1 MKGAGNGGH
10 GKTAGKTGMRMR
22 NGKNRI
28 FLASALALA
37 ALAAFLWI
45 FSAAKGREYRAE
57 AAVTAVPT
65 STVHAV
71 NLASAAAARSAQ
83 ATPAPDGGQAANAQV
98 YVTPAPETM
107 APAETSVPITATP
120 APTAL
125 YFASGS
131 AGDGVRTLQQ
141 RLRELGFLEGEAD
154 GQFGRATKAAVV
166 LFQKQHGLDADG
178 IVGEKTWRMLFSDN
192 AHAVEVT
199 PTPEAFHGVAESV
212 PILVN
217 KQHPV
222 GSDYEPDHL
231 VYIADV
237 IPSGVAVLADPK
249 AQGVSEA
256 VYALKAMLEA
266 AIADGVG
273 HWKIREAYR
282 TYDAQ
287 KRIFNNYVN
296 KYMEDG
302 RSRSSAISAT
312 RQTVADPGTS
322 EHHTG
327 LAFDLNATNTSDAFV
342 DTAQYVWLVRHCWEY
357 GFIIRYTDEKEDVTG
372 FLGEEW
378 HYRYVGV
385 EHARKMHETGMCLE
399 EYLDWLGAGE

>member
-1 MKGAGNGGH
+1 
-10 GKTAGKTGMRMR
+10 MRTR
-22 NGKNRI
+22 NGKNTV
-28 FLASALALA
+28 FMFSALALA

-65 STVHAV
+65 STVHAI
-71 NLASAAAARSAQ
+71 NLASAAAALSAQ
-83 ATPAPDGGQAANAQV
+83 ETPSPAGTEAADAPT
-98 YVTPAPETM
+98 YVTPVPAALAAEETLAP
-107 APAETSVPITATP
+107 PTASP
-120 APTAL
+120 APTAVYL
-125 YFASGS
+125 ASGS
-131 AGDGVRTLQQ
+131 AGEGVKALQQ
-141 RLRELGFLEGEAD
+141 RLRELGYLEGKAD

-178 IVGEKTWRMLFSDN
+178 IVGEKTWRTLFGDS
-192 AHAVEVT
+192 AHAIEVT
-199 PTPEAFHGVAESV
+199 PTPAAFHGVAESV
-212 PILVN
+212 PFLVN

-222 GSDYEPDHL
+222 GNDYVPEHL

-237 IPSGVAVLADPK
+237 IPSSVAVLADAK

-256 VYALKAMLEA
+256 VHALKTMLEA

-312 RQTVADPGTS
+312 RLTVADPGTS

-357 GFIIRYTDEKEDVTG
+357 GFVIRYTDEKEDVTG

-399 EYLDWLGAGE
+399 EYLEWLGAAE

>member
-1 MKGAGNGGH
+1 
-10 GKTAGKTGMRMR
+10 MRTR
-22 NGKNRI
+22 NGKSTG
-28 FLASALALA
+28 FLISALALA

-65 STVHAV
+65 STVHAI
-71 NLASAAAARSAQ
+71 NLVSAAAALS
-83 ATPAPDGGQAANAQV
+83 
-98 YVTPAPETM
+98 APETHFPPGTQ
-107 APAETSVPITATP
+107 APDAEERLTAGPTALTAAETPVQPNATP
-120 APTAL
+120 APTAVYL
-125 YFASGS
+125 ASGS
-131 AGDGVRTLQQ
+131 AGEGVRTLQQ
-141 RLRELGFLEGEAD
+141 RLKDLGFLEGEAD

-178 IVGEKTWRMLFSDN
+178 IVGEKTWRTLFGDS
-192 AHAVEVT
+192 AHTVVVT
-199 PTPEAFHGVAESV
+199 PTPAAFHGVAESV
-212 PILVN
+212 PVLVN

-222 GSDYEPDHL
+222 GSDFEPEHL

-237 IPSGVAVLADPK
+237 IPPDVAVLADKK

-256 VYALKAMLEA
+256 VYALKTMLEA

-287 KRIFNNYVN
+287 KRIFNNYVS

-312 RQTVADPGTS
+312 RLTVADPGTS

-327 LAFDLNATNTSDAFV
+327 LAFDLNASNTSDAFV
-342 DTAQYVWLVRHCWEY
+342 DTAQYVWLVKNCWEY
-357 GFIIRYTDEKEDVTG
+357 GFVIRYTDEKEDVTG

-385 EHARKMHETGMCLE
+385 EHARRMHEKGMCLE
-399 EYLDWLGAGE
+399 EYLEWLGAAE

>member
-1 MKGAGNGGH
+1 
-10 GKTAGKTGMRMR
+10 MRTR
-22 NGKNRI
+22 NGNNTV
-28 FLASALALA
+28 FLVTALALA

-65 STVHAV
+65 ATVHAV
-71 NLASAAAARSAQ
+71 NLVSAAAALSA
-83 ATPAPDGGQAANAQV
+83 AETPYPAGTGAADAPM
-98 YVTPAPETM
+98 YVTPAP
-107 APAETSVPITATP
+107 AAFAAAETP
-120 APTAL
+120 APTASPAPTAVYL
-125 YFASGS
+125 ASGS
-131 AGDGVRTLQQ
+131 AGEGVRTLQQ

-154 GQFGRATKAAVV
+154 GQFGKATKAAVV

-178 IVGEKTWRMLFSDN
+178 IVGEKTWTTLFGGS
-192 AHAVEVT
+192 AHAMETT
-199 PTPEAFHGVAESV
+199 PTPAPFHGVAESV
-212 PILVN
+212 PILIN
-217 KQHPV
+217 RQHPV
-222 GSDYEPDHL
+222 GSDWVPEHL

-237 IPSGVAVLADPK
+237 IPSNVAVLADSK

-256 VYALKAMLEA
+256 VYALKTMLEA

-296 KYMEDG
+296 KYLEDG

-399 EYLDWLGAGE
+399 EYLEWLGAAE

>member
-1 MKGAGNGGH
+1 
-10 GKTAGKTGMRMR
+10 MRTR
-22 NGKNRI
+22 TGKNTG
-28 FLASALALA
+28 FLFSALALT
-37 ALAAFLWI
+37 ALAVFLWI

-71 NLASAAAARSAQ
+71 NLVSAAAARSARETPFPA
-83 ATPAPDGGQAANAQV
+83 ATSAPDAPA
-98 YVTPAPETM
+98 YVTPAPAAM
-107 APAETSVPITATP
+107 AAAQPSAPPTEAPG
-120 APTAL
+120 PTAL
-125 YFASGS
+125 YLASGS
-131 AGDGVRTLQQ
+131 AGEGVRALQQ
-141 RLRELGFLEGEAD
+141 RLKELGFLEGEAD

-178 IVGEKTWRMLFSDN
+178 IVGEKTWGILFGGS
-192 AHAVEVT
+192 AHSIEVT
-199 PTPEAFHGVAESV
+199 PTPAAFHGVAESV

-222 GSDYEPDHL
+222 TSDWEPEHL
-231 VYIADV
+231 VDIADV
-237 IPSGVAVLADPK
+237 IPSDVAVLADKK
-249 AQGVSEA
+249 ARGVSEA
-256 VYALKAMLEA
+256 VYALKTMLEA

-302 RSRSSAISAT
+302 RTRSSAISAT
-312 RQTVADPGTS
+312 RLTVADPGTS

-327 LAFDLNATNTSDAFV
+327 LAFDLNASNTSDAFV
-342 DTAQYVWLVRHCWEY
+342 DTAQYVWLVKHCWEY
-357 GFIIRYTDEKEDVTG
+357 GFVIRYTDEKEDVTG

-378 HYRYVGV
+378 HYRYVGM
-385 EHARKMHETGMCLE
+385 EHARRMHETGMCLE
-399 EYLDWLGAGE
+399 EYLEWLDSAE

>member
-1 MKGAGNGGH
+1 M
-10 GKTAGKTGMRMR
+10 
-22 NGKNRI
+22 
-28 FLASALALA
+28 ALIALA
-37 ALAAFLWI
+37 AVLWI
-45 FSAAKGREYRAE
+45 LSAAKGREYRAE

-65 STVHAV
+65 STVHAI
-71 NLASAAAARSAQ
+71 NLSSAAAARSARE
-83 ATPAPDGGQAANAQV
+83 TPAPAGEKEANV
-98 YVTPAPETM
+98 RTYVTAEPA
-107 APAETSVPITATP
+107 ALAVAETLAPPSATP

-125 YFASGS
+125 YLASGS
-131 AGDGVRTLQQ
+131 AGEGVKTLQQ
-141 RLRELGFLEGEAD
+141 RLRDLGFLEGEAD

-178 IVGEKTWRMLFSDN
+178 IVGEKTWQMLFSEN

-199 PTPEAFHGVAESV
+199 PTPSAFHGVADSIPV
-212 PILVN
+212 LVN

-222 GSDYEPDHL
+222 GSDYEPEHL
-231 VYIADV
+231 VRIADV
-237 IPSGVAVLADPK
+237 IPSSVAVLADAK

-256 VYALKAMLEA
+256 VYALKTMLEA

-312 RQTVADPGTS
+312 RLTVADPGTS

-327 LAFDLNATNTSDAFV
+327 LAFDLNAANTSDAFV

-399 EYLDWLGAGE
+399 EYLEWLAAGE